1 MKDINEIQQEIVD
14 EFEVY
19 DDWMDKYN
27 YLIELSRDLPLI
39 NSKLKVN
46 ENLINGCQSK
56 VWLNAE
62 YKDGCIYFTADSDAI
77 ITKGIIALLIRV
89 LSGREPEEV
98 MQTELWFIDKIGL
111 RQNLSPTRSNGLLS
125 MVKQMKLYA
134 LAYNTRD
141 KGLVTRD
148 KEETSDEWS
157 RGSTKISRRDKLT
170 SKKERKYPLGI
181 SCR

>member
-1 MKDINEIQQEIVD
+1 MSTVNITTVKSIREVQEEIVT

-27 YLIELSRDLPLI
+27 YLIELSRDLSLI
-39 NSKLKVN
+39 NPRLKVN

-62 YKDGCIYFTADSDAI
+62 YDQGVIHFTADSDAI

-89 LSGREPEEV
+89 MSNRTPEEI
-98 MQTELWFIDKIGL
+98 MNTDLFFIDQIGL

-134 LAYNTRD
+134 LAYH
-141 KGLVTRD
+141 
-148 KEETSDEWS
+148 
-157 RGSTKISRRDKLT
+157 TKY
-170 SKKERKYPLGI
+170 SKK
-181 SCR
+181 

>member
-1 MKDINEIQQEIVD
+1 MSTVNTTNVKSIREVQEEIVT

-27 YLIELSRDLPLI
+27 YLIELSRDLSLI
-39 NSKLKVN
+39 NPRLKVN

-62 YKDGCIYFTADSDAI
+62 YDQGVIHFTADSDAI

-89 LSGREPEEV
+89 MSNRTPEEI
-98 MQTELWFIDKIGL
+98 MNTDLFFIDQIGL

-134 LAYNTRD
+134 LAYH
-141 KGLVTRD
+141 
-148 KEETSDEWS
+148 
-157 RGSTKISRRDKLT
+157 TKY
-170 SKKERKYPLGI
+170 SKK
-181 SCR
+181 